1 MSESTKYGRKLGKK
15 YGRGI
20 RARYA
25 VVEKKQRAEQA
36 CPKCGKASKRVGP
49 GIFEC
54 PNCGK
59 FTGGAY
65 CVKTA

>member
-1 MSESTKYGRKLGKK
+1 MSESKGGKLGPRYGRK
-15 YGRGI
+15 I
-20 RARYA
+20 RAR
-25 VVEKKQRAEQA
+25 VNEVEKKQRVKQE
-36 CPKCGKASKRVGP
+36 CPKCGKSSKRVGS

-65 CVKTA
+65 YV

>member
-1 MSESTKYGRKLGKK
+1 MTDTSGGRLGPRYGRK
-15 YGRGI
+15 I
-20 RARYA
+20 HAR
-25 VVEKKQRAEQA
+25 VNEVEKKQRAKQE
-36 CPKCGKASKRVGP
+36 CPKCSKSSKRIGP

-65 CVKTA
+65 NV